1 MNWARKIISLV
12 FGIVP
17 LGFDYIII
25 FVVSLYS
32 FLKIIDVDDIVWLA
46 FILRC
51 FMFNWSLLGVSLRF
65 VFSLCL
71 ILPSLR
77 WLFLMALQFLSINP
91 ELLLLDIINRFLRPT
106 IFISGLWRHF
116 AWFGFQMGSFFIA
129 RAQHI
134 LYNIFLRLNTIE
146 LVWKLLLAEIISIL
160 YFLVVNS
167 FNEAWLKRFS
177 GLIISVQA
185 SHLSSWFS
193 VTALLINFVLDQR
206 WFYLIKMGRF
216 DLIMILLI
224 IKII

>member
-51 FMFNWSLLGVSLRF
+51 FMFNWSLLGVSLRL